1 MPMLRI
7 PSLRCH
13 AGNAI
18 GVNRLQSNSLSS
30 ALAPLS
36 IAVLNAILMA
46 ACSGPFSR
54 AADEAPV
61 ADAVLPKPVAAP
73 SATAAPAFQP
83 EDISIGEPISLPRAT
98 PLASPAPGR
107 PAFPPPTA
115 PAGGPFQT
123 PPAQLPSVIVPA
135 SPPPLIQQ
143 AQVPADPSAS
153 LQPAAAGSGWLGI
166 AVDDAVVTGRLVV
179 VEVAPD
185 GPAAKAGV
193 RPQDMLLA
201 INGNQLHNGDEMAA
215 ALAAIT
221 PGQQVKMAVGRDNRV
236 EDVVAQ
242 AAARPPEA
250 LSRDWQSAVAGPT
263 AAPIASMP
271 ASAAAPPALVAPT
284 NLVPE
289 TATISVLPPPAA
301 LLPARAATDPP
312 QLARPATATPPV
324 SGRTALGVRTVPVD
338 PNVQSRFQL
347 SEAQGAFVIGVV
359 QDLPASK
366 AGVPPGSVI
375 VAINHQPVRSPQDL
389 TQLVARGPVG
399 TPVPLHYVLPG
410 GQSKQ
415 AEVVLQSLQQPLER
429 ALIGD
434 GDAGQTAEPPSL
446 QPAPLTTR
454 RVQPTA
460 GYQSAEP
467 ATLVRL
473 EELLL
478 RVNNR
483 LEQLERR
490 LERIESGR

>member
-1 MPMLRI
+1 MPILRNT
-7 PSLRCH
+7 SLRCH
-13 AGNAI
+13 AGNAS
-18 GVNRLQSNSLSS
+18 GVNRLHPNSV
-30 ALAPLS
+30 AALS
-36 IAVLNAILMA
+36 IAVLSAILMA
-46 ACSGPFSR
+46 AFSGPCAC
-54 AADEAPV
+54 AADDAPV
-61 ADAVLPKPVAAP
+61 AGTAIPQPAAAP
-73 SATAAPAFQP
+73 SATTAPAFQP

-98 PLASPAPGR
+98 PFASPAPGR
-107 PAFPPPTA
+107 PPLPPPA
-115 PAGGPFQT
+115 VPAGGPFQT
-123 PPAQLPSVIVPA
+123 PPSRLPSVIAPA
-135 SPPPLIQQ
+135 TPPAPLIPPAQ
-143 AQVPADPSAS
+143 APADSSAS

-166 AVDDAVVTGRLVV
+166 AVDDTVVTGRLVV
-179 VEVAPD
+179 VEVAPG

-193 RPQDMLLA
+193 RPQDILLA
-201 INGNQLHNGDEMAA
+201 INGSQLHNGDEMAA

-221 PGQQVKMAVGRDNRV
+221 PGQQVKMAVGRDSRV

-242 AAARPPEA
+242 ASARPPEA
-250 LSRDWQSAVAGPT
+250 LSRDWQSAVAGQA
-263 AAPIASMP
+263 AAPSASVLAP
-271 ASAAAPPALVAPT
+271 AAAPPALVAPT
-284 NLVPE
+284 RLVPE
-289 TATISVLPPPAA
+289 TATVSVLPPPAA

-312 QLARPATATPPV
+312 QLARPATATPV
-324 SGRTALGVRTVPVD
+324 ASGRTALGVRTVPVD
-338 PNVQSRFQL
+338 PSVQSRFQL
-347 SEAQGAFVIGVV
+347 SEPQGAFVIGVV

-454 RVQPTA
+454 RVQATA

-467 ATLVRL
+467 ATLIRL

-478 RVNNR
+478 RMNNR

>member
-1 MPMLRI
+1 MPILRN

-18 GVNRLQSNSLSS
+18 GVNRLHPNL
-30 ALAPLS
+30 LARLL
-36 IAVLNAILMA
+36 IAVLGAILMA
-46 ACSGPFSR
+46 AFSGPCAW
-54 AADEAPV
+54 AADDAPV
-61 ADAVLPKPVAAP
+61 AGTAIPQPAAAP
-73 SATAAPAFQP
+73 SATTAPAFQP

-98 PLASPAPGR
+98 PFASPAPGR
-107 PAFPPPTA
+107 PPLS
-115 PAGGPFQT
+115 
-123 PPAQLPSVIVPA
+123 PPAAV
-135 SPPPLIQQ
+135 
-143 AQVPADPSAS
+143 
-153 LQPAAAGSGWLGI
+153 AAGSGWLGI
-166 AVDDAVVTGRLVV
+166 AVDDTVVTGRLVV
-179 VEVAPD
+179 VEVAPG

-201 INGNQLHNGDEMAA
+201 INGNQLRNGDEMAA

-221 PGQQVKMAVGRDNRV
+221 PGQQVKMAVGRENRV

-242 AAARPPEA
+242 ASARPPEA
-250 LSRDWQSAVAGPT
+250 LSRDWQSAVAGEA
-263 AAPIASMP
+263 AAPNASVL

-284 NLVPE
+284 RLVPE
-289 TATISVLPPPAA
+289 TATVSVLPPPAA
-301 LLPARAATDPP
+301 LLPARAATDAP
-312 QLARPATATPPV
+312 QLARPATATPAA

-338 PNVQSRFQL
+338 PSVQSRFQL
-347 SEAQGAFVIGVV
+347 SEPQGAFVIGVV

-399 TPVPLHYVLPG
+399 TPVPLQYVLPG

-415 AEVVLQSLQQPLER
+415 ADVVLQSLQQPLER

-434 GDAGQTAEPPSL
+434 GDGDAGQTAEPPSL
-446 QPAPLTTR
+446 QTAPLTTR

-460 GYQSAEP
+460 GYQSAEQSAEP

-478 RVNNR
+478 RMNNR